1 MNLLNKRVFIT
12 GGALRIGRE
21 IALALAELGAII
33 TISYNESKEESKKLL
48 KILSQKNSGHSAVK
62 LELNRKIP
70 ANFFD
75 KIGLVDILI
84 NNASVYFPDDFTK
97 ESFDNI
103 ENQFK
108 VNFLSPLFLSKLF
121 YMQVKNTGSI
131 INMLDCRINNLERAD
146 GSYWLS
152 KKALHSATE
161 LLAVQYAPKVRVN
174 AIAPG
179 AILPPSKTKSFS
191 LEKAAQAAP
200 LQKLPTL
207 KNLTDAVIFLLE
219 N

>member
-1 MNLLNKRVFIT
+1 
-12 GGALRIGRE
+12 
-21 IALALAELGAII
+21 
-33 TISYNESKEESKKLL
+33 
-48 KILSQKNSGHSAVK
+48 
-62 LELNRKIP
+62 
-70 ANFFD
+70 
-75 KIGLVDILI
+75 
-84 NNASVYFPDDFTK
+84 
-97 ESFDNI
+97 
-103 ENQFK
+103 
-108 VNFLSPLFLSKLF
+108 
-121 YMQVKNTGSI
+121 
-131 INMLDCRINNLERAD
+131 MLDCRINNLERAD

-219 N
+219 NDSITGQTIFVDSGRHLRKNQKSSE